1 MATRT
6 KAEHRA
12 RAEELLALSKTYP
25 HQSAARLA
33 ALAEA
38 QVEAVL
44 SLPTAD
50 DFGTPASH
58 EVDSALVAATI
69 SQDVAAKAAQEA
81 QEEDPAPKTQR
92 RTRKAPSA
100 PKEG

>member
-1 MATRT
+1 MATT
-6 KAEHRA
+6 KAQHRA

-33 ALAEA
+33 ALTEA
-38 QVEAVL
+38 QVHAVL

-50 DFGTPASH
+50 DFGTPAVTA
-58 EVDSALVAATI
+58 VDSALIDATLAQDAA
-69 SQDVAAKAAQEA
+69 VKAAQEA
-81 QEEDPAPKTQR
+81 QEEAPAPKPQR
-92 RTRKAPSA
+92 RTRKAASA

>member
-50 DFGTPASH
+50 DFGTPASP
-58 EVDSALVAATI
+58 EVDSALIGATLA
-69 SQDVAAKAAQEA
+69 QD
-81 QEEDPAPKTQR
+81 APKAPR

-100 PKEG
+100 KEEA

>member
-1 MATRT
+1 MATKT

-33 ALAEA
+33 ALTEA
-38 QVEAVL
+38 QVHAVL

-50 DFGTPASH
+50 DFGTAASP
-58 EVDSALVAATI
+58 EVDSALIGATLGA
-69 SQDVAAKAAQEA
+69 SQKA
-81 QEEDPAPKTQR
+81 QEEAPAPKTQR
-92 RTRKAPSA
+92 RSRKAASA
-100 PKEG
+100 AEEG